1 MHEFRK
7 LASGLL
13 ASLALV
19 CCWGCGGG
27 GVKEEQIQVKAATDP
42 LASAK
47 TALQRYADGQPLG
60 SEVTTFDFMVEEL
73 KKVDPAKA
81 DILKEGLEGIKST
94 PAQAATK
101 AKETLGKL

>member
-1 MHEFRK
+1 MHRFRSYV
-7 LASGLL
+7 SGLF
-13 ASLALV
+13 AGLV
-19 CCWGCGGG
+19 LVSCFGCGGA
-27 GVKEEQIQVKAATDP
+27 VKEEQIQVKAAADP
-42 LASAK
+42 LANAK

-81 DILKEGLEGIKST
+81 DILKAGLDGIKAT
-94 PAQAATK
+94 PQGAAAK

>member
-1 MHEFRK
+1 MHGFRK
-7 LASGLL
+7 RISGLL
-13 ASLALV
+13 AGLALV
-19 CCWGCGGG
+19 CCWGCGGT
-27 GVKEEQIQVKAATDP
+27 VKEEQIQVKTATDP
-42 LASAK
+42 LANAK

-60 SEVTTFDFMVEEL
+60 SEVTMFDFMVEEL

-81 DILKEGLEGIKST
+81 DILKEGLDGIKAT

>member
-1 MHEFRK
+1 M
-7 LASGLL
+7 
-13 ASLALV
+13 
-19 CCWGCGGG
+19 
-27 GVKEEQIQVKAATDP
+27 KAATDP

-81 DILKEGLEGIKST
+81 DILKEGLEGIKAT
-94 PAQAATK
+94 PAQAATVILDAVK
-101 AKETLGKL
+101 AGATVGELGDALRSVWGEHIETLTI